1 MNRKQ
6 LNEDGTPSDEFLI
19 NEEFIAMLDYYIAAS
34 LSGRLVDAVALRPFY
49 TTRVA
54 LYKAFNGK
62 DGARDWRSLLLAQLQ
77 AWLTAF
83 PDSRNKRR
91 NRFSVGASPTQRS
104 EVVIDQDD
112 L

>member
-34 LSGRLVDAVALRPFY
+34 LSGRLADAVALRPFY

-77 AWLTAF
+77 DWLSKF
-83 PDSRNKRR
+83 LDSTNKRK
-91 NRFSVGASPTQRS
+91 NRLSRGVYSTQLNAPALDVD
-104 EVVIDQDD
+104 EM
-112 L
+112 